1 MKLAN
6 VLVKMMGPIRVQRAI
21 THPSMRSQR
30 AAIVEDEARIGP
42 FLEAR
47 KVWRQQPKPSE
58 YIPDTKD
65 VHEIHRVAKVLDD
78 PYEGLKAQ
86 RSYRASDNAFYSED
100 RGGDPVRHRALP
112 ARVWRIEFLLS
123 QKAWSSIINPV
134 TSDTRCD
141 LLA

>member
-1 MKLAN
+1 
-6 VLVKMMGPIRVQRAI
+6 
-21 THPSMRSQR
+21 MRSQR

-78 PYEGLKAQ
+78 PSEGLKTQ
-86 RSYRASDNAFYSED
+86 RSHRATDNAFYSED
-100 RGGDPVRHRALP
+100 RGGVTQYAT
-112 ARVWRIEFLLS
+112 ARFPPGFGVSNSSYHKRLGLR
-123 QKAWSSIINPV
+123 SSI
-134 TSDTRCD
+134 
-141 LLA
+141 L